1 MDFFD
6 SLHNASLFCPRSGL
20 KSCRCAAQTPADT
33 GFLQAFDPTRGAG
46 APSYSPLQK
55 RTLFLQTGFFDSLET
70 ARKGGLFPFRWALW
84 AENVQTAHGKGGE
97 RPEILRFWN
106 SLRAEI
112 SDLHLTFGEK
122 SYKMFICP

>member
-1 MDFFD
+1 MLDFFD
-6 SLHNASLFCPRSGL
+6 SLEA
-20 KSCRCAAQTPADT
+20 
-33 GFLQAFDPTRGAG
+33 
-46 APSYSPLQK
+46 
-55 RTLFLQTGFFDSLET
+55 

>member
-1 MDFFD
+1 M
-6 SLHNASLFCPRSGL
+6 SVCEA
-20 KSCRCAAQTPADT
+20 
-33 GFLQAFDPTRGAG
+33 
-46 APSYSPLQK
+46 
-55 RTLFLQTGFFDSLET
+55 
-70 ARKGGLFPFRWALW
+70 ARKGGLFPFRRALW